1 MSKFI
6 LSCFADEIDPS
17 PRLQMDEMEK
27 HGISFMEV
35 RGINGK
41 NISLYSPEDVREIKK
56 EFWARGFRVSSL
68 GSPIGKI
75 GVDDDFDAQ
84 LDLFRRMLETAK
96 IFETQYIRMFSFFI
110 PKGEK
115 PVKYRDLVL
124 SRWEKYIEAAKGSG
138 ITLLHENEKDI
149 YGEQADRCLDLIE
162 SLGSDKL
169 KLVFDPANFVQAGV
183 ETYPYAWN
191 LLKPYVVYMH
201 IKDAV
206 YADGHVVPA
215 GYGDARVKDILQ
227 DLWNSG
233 YEGFLSLEPH
243 LRNFEGFAD
252 LEPNSPVNKLEDGGP
267 KWFAMAADSL
277 KKLLSEIEK

>member
-56 EFWARGFRVSSL
+56 EFWTRGFRVSSL

-84 LDLFRRMLETAK
+84 LALFRRMLEIAK

-115 PVKYRDLVL
+115 PIKYRDLVL

-183 ETYPYAWN
+183 ETYP
-191 LLKPYVVYMH
+191 
-201 IKDAV
+201 
-206 YADGHVVPA
+206 
-215 GYGDARVKDILQ
+215 
-227 DLWNSG
+227 
-233 YEGFLSLEPH
+233 
-243 LRNFEGFAD
+243 
-252 LEPNSPVNKLEDGGP
+252 
-267 KWFAMAADSL
+267 
-277 KKLLSEIEK
+277 